1 MFCSTLS
8 RSATLSNRHMNLP
21 TLGKLTHGNSK
32 QDDSY
37 SPVGGSP
44 VRPFIER
51 ISHPRQP
58 VAQAAHSLLLTSP
71 QLNWLAMY
79 VPSPYHTIPYP
90 SPLCCECL
98 LCPPF
103 TYFDVCTIHPTD
115 SSMCSR
121 FLFRYNLL
129 ANSGRLRSP
138 LLNCALQICTV
149 SHYSSQVASCYY
161 AEYQYNTR
169 LQTETS
175 NTRFI
180 FCQFGLTLDCFVG

>member
-44 VRPFIER
+44 VRPSIER

-79 VPSPYHTIPYP
+79 VPSPYHTIPVTSVLWMFALSPIHLLWCLYNTSDRFIHVFAFPVSVQPP
-90 SPLCCECL
+90 SKLGQTQITIVE
-98 LCPPF
+98 LCPANLHGQP
-103 TYFDVCTIHPTD
+103 
-115 SSMCSR
+115 
-121 FLFRYNLL
+121 LF
-129 ANSGRLRSP
+129 
-138 LLNCALQICTV
+138 
-149 SHYSSQVASCYY
+149 
-161 AEYQYNTR
+161 
-169 LQTETS
+169 
-175 NTRFI
+175 
-180 FCQFGLTLDCFVG
+180 